1 MVVSGVSR
9 AHNQV
14 RSFRYSFGKPK
25 CAAHFT
31 GIIVLLILRG
41 SSRKHVRNMAK
52 DSCSNDLQR
61 RCSHLMGWDGGCPPY
76 SKVRVVRWCV
86 GAYSGRTSKVSLV
99 QTALLMNPIVCPGTN
114 SFTHESNHLSW
125 YKPLYSRALN
135 GSGAINLWSWAGH

>member
-1 MVVSGVSR
+1 M
-9 AHNQV
+9 
-14 RSFRYSFGKPK
+14 
-25 CAAHFT
+25 
-31 GIIVLLILRG
+31 LLISQG

-52 DSCSNDLQR
+52 DSCSNDLQWH
-61 RCSHLMGWDGGCPPY
+61 CSHLMGWDGGCPPY

-114 SFTHESNHLSW
+114 KFTHESDRLSG

-135 GSGAINLWSWAGH
+135 VSGAINSWSQFGRVIN